1 MEGTKTYKVSFDEIY
16 FPTDIKEVIDKDTN
30 MKVVDKIKKANASY
44 LDDTAIMFFGN
55 NIRYSEIFK
64 KIDSFAVSLQK
75 LGLKKGDY
83 ITVCLPNMP
92 EAIYYFYACNVIG
105 VTPYFI
111 DPRSSFERIKHYIDV
126 SNSKAFFC
134 FIDTFDKIV
143 FPHFSE
149 ISNIK
154 TIVVSLSDSF
164 RSIPKTIEAKI
175 VKMLYSSKVSK
186 VKKHCKDIMTQK
198 SFESLCNAGEKPIET
213 EYDPN
218 IPCIVLNTSGTS
230 GLPKGA
236 IHTNKSYNVFANQ
249 IVVIFDQIKRGY
261 KYLGYIPFFSMYG
274 STVGMHGTMLYGA
287 IADICP
293 KLNVDEFDKEVW
305 KRKPNI
311 CIGVPKS
318 YSIMRNSPLLK
329 NKDLSFAKFYAMGGD
344 NISPSDLQDDID
356 FLYERGMTE
365 GIRYGIGATEAM
377 MIATFMNDK
386 RSRLVGSCGIPYPCT
401 KIRIS
406 DHETGEELPIGTE
419 GELYVH
425 TPTLML
431 GYIGNEEETD
441 NSFFIDPVSNEKYY
455 KTGDKGYLSD
465 DGHLYVVGRY
475 KRLMKRPDGHQ
486 VSPIPI
492 EDSICSNENVKECA
506 VVGIKR
512 KDKPDGVIPTAF
524 IALNSDGNPN
534 DFIVPIIKD
543 SLSKISGERELAL
556 AYVFIDSIP
565 MTENGKVDFVKLQN
579 NTFEHLDFYV
589 LSDVLTKSYFENMP
603 NAKFVDAL

>member
-1 MEGTKTYKVSFDEIY
+1 MEEKRENFDEIY
-16 FPTDIKEVIDKDTN
+16 YPSNINEIVYKDTDI
-30 MKVVDKIKKANASY
+30 KVVDKIIKANQNHIK
-44 LDDTAIMFFGN
+44 DTAIVFYDQKIKYSEVFEKIN
-55 NIRYSEIFK
+55 NI
-64 KIDSFAVSLQK
+64 AVSLSK

-92 EAIYYFYACNVIG
+92 ESVYYFYACNVIG

-111 DPRSSFERIKHYIDV
+111 DPRSSFERIKHYISV
-126 SNSKAFFC
+126 SNSKAFIC
-134 FIDTFDKIV
+134 FIDSFNKIV
-143 FPHFSE
+143 APKLSD
-149 ISNIK
+149 IK
-154 TIVVSLSDSF
+154 GINTIVVSLSDSF
-164 RSIPKTIEAKI
+164 SNVPKSFEGFLAY
-175 VKMLYSSKVSK
+175 MMYSAKVSK
-186 VKKHCKDIMTQK
+186 LKRDYKDIRTQK
-198 SFESLCNAGEKPIET
+198 EFESLCNKNEKAVAI
-213 EYDPN
+213 EYDPD

-236 IHTNKSYNVFANQ
+236 IHSNKSYNIFANQ
-249 IVVIFDQIKRGY
+249 VKENFDQIKRGY
-261 KYLGYIPFFSMYG
+261 KYLAYVPFFSMYG

-293 KLNVDEFDKEVW
+293 KMSVDEFDKVLW
-305 KRKPNI
+305 KKKPNI

-318 YSIMRNSPLLK
+318 YNVVRNSKLLK
-329 NKDLSFAKFYAMGGD
+329 NKDLSFAKFLAMGGD
-344 NISPSDLQDDID
+344 NISPSDLQADID
-356 FLYERGMTE
+356 FLTEHGMTE

-406 DHETGEELPIGTE
+406 DHETGEELPLGTE

-431 GYIGNEEETD
+431 GYIGNEEETK

-455 KTGDKGYLSD
+455 KTGDKGYLSE

-512 KDKPDGVIPTAF
+512 KDKPYGVIPTAF
-524 IALNSDGNPN
+524 IALKSDGNPN

-579 NTFEHLDFYV
+579 NTFENLDFYV
-589 LSDVLTKSYFENMP
+589 LSDVLTKGYFENMP